1 MLKLWHLTVI
11 REVIKTGSISKA
23 ASELG
28 RSQPALSLVISDA
41 ERLIGYKLFE
51 RVHGRLQPVPEAHFF
66 SNDPKKSSKR

>member
-51 RVHGRLQPVPEAHFF
+51 RAH
-66 SNDPKKSSKR
+66 